1 MEKEIL
7 EFINNNFKNGKD
19 SDQVRNCK
27 LLVRYLEARNI
38 KLNTKQAIDLINK
51 SSLLKN
57 MSSTLER
64 LSEEGSSGLLNN
76 ENVTTLVSSYF
87 LCSEEEREET
97 EEIHEEEKE
106 FNYTDNVEVDSVRQY
121 LQEMGANK
129 LLSAEDEKRLGKE
142 IAEGSMKA
150 KEELITGNLRLVV
163 SIAKR
168 YQNNCSMSLLDIIQ
182 EGNIGL
188 MKAVDKFDYTLGHKF
203 STYATWWIRQSI
215 TRAIA
220 DQSRTIRI
228 PVHMHENVRRLIV
241 AENEFTKANGRTPT
255 EKELADALGTTIMD
269 VRERKRAQSN
279 PISLNT
285 PVGDDEHNCADELEA
300 FVIDERNNVSDK
312 EDELFYESFI
322 DAVFNKSSLTD
333 REKIVIK
340 LRYGCCGEERYTL
353 EEIGHMLGV
362 TRERVRQ
369 IENKATRKLR
379 GNTEVKKYNEYG
391 TKGLK
396 LKY

>member
-19 SDQVRNCK
+19 SEQVRNCK
-27 LLVRYLEARNI
+27 LLVHYLEARDI
-38 KLNTKQAIDLINK
+38 KLNTKQAINLINK
-51 SSLLKN
+51 SSLLKS
-57 MSSTLER
+57 MSSTIEK
-64 LSEEGSSGLLNN
+64 LSEEGSSELLNN
-76 ENVTTLVSSYF
+76 ENITTLVSSYF
-87 LCSEEEREET
+87 LCSEEEREEK
-97 EEIHEEEKE
+97 EETHEEEKE
-106 FNYTDNVEVDSVRQY
+106 FNYTDTVDVDSVRQY

-129 LLSAEDEKRLGKE
+129 LLTAEDEKRLGKE

-163 SIAKR
+163 SIAKK
-168 YQNNCSMSLLDIIQ
+168 YQASSSMTLLDIIQ

-188 MKAVDKFDYTLGHKF
+188 MKAVDRFDYTLGHKF

-228 PVHMHENVRRLIV
+228 PVHMYDNVRKLAV
-241 AENEFTKANGRTPT
+241 TENEFTKTHGRMPS
-255 EKELADALGTTIMD
+255 EEELADILGISIMD
-269 VRERKRAQSN
+269 VRERKRVQSG

-285 PVGDDEHNCADELEA
+285 PVGDDDHNSADELEA
-300 FVIDERNNVSDK
+300 FIVDEHNNVNDK
-312 EDELFYESFI
+312 EEELFYESFI

-340 LRYGCCGEERYTL
+340 LRYGLGGEERYTL

-379 GNTEVKKYNEYG
+379 GNMEVRKFNEYG